1 MRVLVTGGSGYLGT
15 HICRRLKARRL
26 KVDSLSRREGF
37 DIRRPTGFG
46 FLSRYD
52 AIVHMAAHL
61 DKNPGAANQ
70 CFAVNVQGTLN
81 VLKKLHRNQIFIFA
95 STKDVYGNHTLR
107 RRHVNEN
114 CPTEFAGQGAYEWSK
129 LIAEK
134 YVEYY
139 AQLLNLR
146 SAILRLSTTY
156 APLTEGNKG
165 SFVNFFAR
173 SIKHGTPIRLKARGR
188 QVRDLLHVNDLAD
201 AIERCLQT
209 DISGEIFNI
218 GGGSENATTLAGLVD
233 LLSSLIGKDP
243 VVQKSAEKETGQ
255 VRYISD
261 LRKIKRAL
269 KWKPCTNLAEGL
281 KTIL

>member
-1 MRVLVTGGSGYLGT
+1 MKILVTGGSGYLGT

-37 DIRRPTGFG
+37 DILKPGSLGFPAT
-46 FLSRYD
+46 YD
-52 AIVHMAAHL
+52 AVVHLAAHL
-61 DKNPGAANQ
+61 DKSPGAANQ

-81 VLKKLHRNQIFIFA
+81 ILKKLRRNQIFIFT

-107 RRHVNEN
+107 RRYVNEN

-129 LIAEK
+129 LIAER

-139 AQLLNLR
+139 TQRLNLR
-146 SAILRLSTTY
+146 STILRLSTTY

-173 SIKHGTPIRLKARGR
+173 SIEHGTPIRLKARGR
-188 QVRDLLHVNDLAD
+188 QVRDFLHVNDLAD
-201 AIERCLQT
+201 AIECCLHADT
-209 DISGEIFNI
+209 SGEIFNI
-218 GGGSENATTLAGLVD
+218 GGGTENATTLAGLVN
-233 LLSSLIGKDP
+233 LLSRLIGKDP
-243 VVQKSAEKETGQ
+243 VVQKSAEKEAGQ
-255 VRYISD
+255 MRYISD

-269 KWKPCTNLAEGL
+269 KWKPCTNLAQGL

>member
-1 MRVLVTGGSGYLGT
+1 MVTGGSGYLGT
-15 HICRRLKARRL
+15 HICRHLKKRRM

-37 DIRRPTGFG
+37 DICKPGSFY
-46 FLSRYD
+46 FPSRYD
-52 AIVHMAAHL
+52 AVVHTAACL
-61 DKNPGAANQ
+61 DKSPGAADR

-81 VLKKLHRNQIFIFA
+81 ILKKLQRDQIFVFA
-95 STKDVYGNHTLR
+95 STKDVYGSHTLH

-114 CPTEFAGQGAYEWSK
+114 CPTSFTGQGAYEWSK

-139 AQLLNLR
+139 TRRLNLCT
-146 SAILRLSTTY
+146 AILRLSTTY

-165 SFVNFFAR
+165 SFVNFFAQA
-173 SIKHGTPIRLKARGR
+173 IKNGAPIMLKARGR
-188 QVRDLLHVNDLAD
+188 QVRDLLHVNDLAH
-201 AIERCLQT
+201 AIERCLHA

-218 GGGSENATTLAGLVD
+218 GGGRGNVITLAGLVE

-243 VVQKSAEKETGQ
+243 VVHKSAEKETGQ
-255 VRYISD
+255 MRYVSD
-261 LRKIKRAL
+261 IRKIERAL
-269 KWKPCTNLAEGL
+269 KWTPRINLTQGL

>member
-1 MRVLVTGGSGYLGT
+1 VRVLVTGGSGYLGT
-15 HICRRLKARRL
+15 HICRHLKARRL

-37 DIRRPTGFG
+37 DILKPASLG

-52 AIVHMAAHL
+52 AIVHLAANL
-61 DKNPGAANQ
+61 DKSPGAANQ

-81 VLKKLHRNQIFIFA
+81 ILKKLHRNQIFLFT

-107 RRHVNEN
+107 RRYVNEN
-114 CPTEFAGQGAYEWSK
+114 CPTKFAGQGAYEWSK
-129 LIAEK
+129 LIAER

-139 AQLLNLR
+139 AQCLKLR
-146 SAILRLSTTY
+146 PTILRLSTTY

-173 SIKHGTPIRLKARGR
+173 SIEHGTPIRLKARGR

-201 AIERCLQT
+201 AIERCLHA
-209 DISGEIFNI
+209 DISGEIFNV
-218 GGGSENATTLAGLVD
+218 GGGPENATTLAGLVD

-243 VVQKSAEKETGQ
+243 VVQKSAEKEAGQ
-255 VRYISD
+255 MRYISD
-261 LRKIKRAL
+261 LRKMEHTL
-269 KWKPCTNLAEGL
+269 KWKPRTGLVQGL